1 MVEGYFMFPG
11 SMGKLS
17 TFDLTHFVEANRYPL
32 RVKMLALADPDSRFW
47 PWVRLPSK
55 LRTTTVTKTLRQE
68 ADGRF

>member
-1 MVEGYFMFPG
+1 MVEGYFLFPG

-32 RVKMLALADPDSRFW
+32 RVMLALADPDSRFW

-68 ADGRF
+68 EDGRF